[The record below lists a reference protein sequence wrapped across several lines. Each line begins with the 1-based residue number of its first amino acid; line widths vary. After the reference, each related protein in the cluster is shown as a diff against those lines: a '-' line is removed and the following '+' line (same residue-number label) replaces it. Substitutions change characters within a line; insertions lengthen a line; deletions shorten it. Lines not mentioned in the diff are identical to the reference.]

1 MRTALLPLAILGSA
15 ALLVSGCSG
24 DSGTTTTSNKADVN
38 DKTKSASEKAT
49 KSETKEADKKSD
61 KDDDKKSDS
70 KDVASKDTLVV
81 AGVPSENSQGIKT
94 QFETLGKLI
103 TKETGKKIKFQTA
116 TDYAAVIEGQR
127 AGKVDIAMYGPFSYT
142 IAKDSGVNLEPL
154 GAIAKS
160 KDVDPGYYSIG
171 WVKKGSD
178 IKKIEDF
185 KGKKICFVDVNST
198 SGYLYPSAG
207 LLAAKIDPKKD
218 VKPQMAG
225 GHDASLLAIRSG
237 QCDAGF
243 AYEAMETTLKKKG
256 SIKDGDVKEVWRSE
270 LIAGSPIAVNADTVD
285 AATVAKLKKL
295 ISTKANIP
303 SLVEDGICDDKDN
316 CALPEDTKY
325 GFKKAS
331 DSDYD
336 GVRKVCELTKADS
349 CKS

>member
-1 MRTALLPLAILGSA
+1 MRSTLTSVALLGTA
-15 ALLVSGCSG
+15 ALFLSGCAS
-24 DSGTTTTSNKADVN
+24 DATTTSSD
-38 DKTKSASEKAT
+38 SAKVSEKTESADST
-49 KSETKEADKKSD
+49 TSADSKETKKSD
-61 KDDDKKSDS
+61 KASKKSDS
-70 KDVASKDTLVV
+70 KDVKSKDTLIV

-103 TKETGKKIKFQTA
+103 EKETGKKTKFQTA
-116 TDYAAVIEGQR
+116 SNYAAVIEGQR
-127 AGKVDIAMYGPFSYT
+127 AGKIDIAMYGPFSYT

-178 IKKIEDF
+178 IEDIKDF

-207 LLAAKIDPKKD
+207 LLDADIDPKKD
-218 VKPQMAG
+218 VKPTMAG

-243 AYEAMETTLKKKG
+243 AYEAMETTLKDKG
-256 SIKDGDVKEVWRSE
+256 QIKDGDVKEVWRSE

-285 AATVAKLKKL
+285 EDTVAKLKKV

-303 SLVEDGICDDKDN
+303 ALVEAGICDDKKS

-349 CKS
+349 CKG